1 MKKHLPALVAG
12 FGAGVLQV
20 VPIIKSFSCLIIMPL
35 AGIFALVLYQK
46 SNKIITPISTQKA
59 VVIGLMTGV
68 FAGLFGTF
76 FEILITFITKS
87 NDLVYV
93 VNDLYTFI
101 EEFPVDQ
108 TVKSQV
114 IELTES
120 VVNSIKTT
128 GFSFLYSFS
137 VLVNNLIINPIF
149 GLIGALIGLKFINSK
164 IQQNL

>member
-93 VNDLYTFI
+93 VNDLYAFI

-164 IQQNL
+164 IKQNL

>member
-93 VNDLYTFI
+93 VNDLYAFI

>member
-20 VPIIKSFSCLIIMPL
+20 VPIVKSFSCFIIMPL
-35 AGIFALVLYQK
+35 AGIFALALYQK
-46 SNKIITPISTQKA
+46 SNKIVTPINTQKA

-93 VNDLYTFI
+93 VNDLYALI

-114 IELTES
+114 IALTEN

-149 GLIGALIGLKFINSK
+149 GMIGALIGLKFINSK
-164 IQQNL
+164 IQQDL

>member
-20 VPIIKSFSCLIIMPL
+20 VPVVKSFSCLIIMPL

-46 SNKIITPISTQKA
+46 SNKIISPISTQKA
-59 VVIGLMTGV
+59 VVTGLMTGV
-68 FAGLFGTF
+68 FAALFGSF

-93 VNDLYTFI
+93 VNDLYEFI
-101 EEFPVDQ
+101 DKFPVEE
-108 TVKSQV
+108 TVKTQV
-114 IELTES
+114 IQLTEN

-128 GFSFLYSFS
+128 GFSLLYSFS
-137 VLVNNLIINPIF
+137 VVVNNLIINPIF
-149 GLIGALIGLKFINSK
+149 GTIGALIGLKFINSK